1 MLLNKET
8 IREQAR
14 FHRDRL
20 AVDQMDFERVI
31 NAFMSGFKPQ
41 KEDVIALYWPSGKEF
56 NTRFLID
63 ELVKQE
69 FQCALPCVEKGSRI
83 FSFKTWKPDDPLEKG
98 AYGIYEPVEGEA
110 VEPNVFICPLLAFDR
125 YGYRMGQGGGYYDAT
140 IAHYRAQKDITAI
153 GVGYGQQ
160 AVLFNL
166 PIEEHDQKMDY
177 VLTPEGMID
186 HRKLD

>member
-1 MLLNKET
+1 MNKQT

-14 FHRDRL
+14 FHRDHL
-20 AVDQMDFERVI
+20 TIDQMDFERVI
-31 NAFMSGFKPQ
+31 HAFMTGFKPQ
-41 KEDVIALYWPSGKEF
+41 KDDIIALYWPSGKEF

-63 ELVKQE
+63 ELSKQG
-69 FQCALPCVEKGSRI
+69 FQCALPCVEKDSRI
-83 FSFKTWKPDDPLEKG
+83 LTFKTWKPGDALEKG
-98 AYGIYEPVEGEA
+98 AYGVYEPIDGTT

-125 YGYRMGQGGGYYDAT
+125 HGYRMGQGGGYYDAT
-140 IAHYRAQKDITAI
+140 IAHYRSQKNITAI
-153 GVGYGQQ
+153 GIGYAQQ

-177 VLTPEGMID
+177 ILTPDGLID